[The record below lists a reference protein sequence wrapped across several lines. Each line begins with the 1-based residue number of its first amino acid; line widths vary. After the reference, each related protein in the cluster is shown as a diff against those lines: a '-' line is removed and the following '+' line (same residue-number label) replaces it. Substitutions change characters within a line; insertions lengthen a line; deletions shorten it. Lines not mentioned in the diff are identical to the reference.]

1 MTLEPEFK
9 QETGSLPGIKTEP
22 MKSTMKTRTSTDLG
36 DRSIISN
43 ILLKSTT
50 HQALGY
56 KDDCQQSE
64 PSRNEKS
71 VGESYK
77 NIITGVLQNSNSD
90 ART

>member
-1 MTLEPEFK
+1 
-9 QETGSLPGIKTEP
+9 
-22 MKSTMKTRTSTDLG
+22 MKSTMRTRTSTGLA

-56 KDDCQQSE
+56 KDDRQRSE
-64 PSRNEKS
+64 PSRNEKLA
-71 VGESYK
+71 GERYK

-90 ART
+90 VRT

>member
-9 QETGSLPGIKTEP
+9 EETEVCQASKQSQ

-43 ILLKSTT
+43 ILLTSTT

-56 KDDCQQSE
+56 NDDCQQSE

-71 VGESYK
+71 VGGRYK

-90 ART
+90 VRT